1 MFLPI
6 KRWIKPSIVVNAM
19 QQSTVFLIL
28 YEMFKVVILKW
39 KRIVPIYPHLLPTYD
54 PLEEILAHRMMT
66 KVHFS
71 ITIGIQKLH
80 FSNSTPPK
88 RQKGRLIKVAP
99 LMKQP
104 FRLCTNHQLKW
115 VFESVRLV
123 IVLEVIIKPSL
134 FVVLVIPYL

>member
-1 MFLPI
+1 MQCNNRRFFLFYM
-6 KRWIKPSIVVNAM
+6 KCLR
-19 QQSTVFLIL
+19 
-28 YEMFKVVILKW
+28 YVILKW

-80 FSNSTPPK
+80 FSISFGIKKPHFSNSSPHK

-123 IVLEVIIKPSL
+123 IVFEVIIKPSL